1 MLDGPMSASS
11 SHWPLSFP
19 RVSSRRGGRVRA
31 GMTLVEILIVLSLI
45 ALVSGA
51 VVAGSGQ
58 MAGSRLRQTATML
71 TGAVRVAYTRATAT
85 SRSVRLVFDFEHQQF
100 WLEEA
105 ARPMLVKERD
115 VTGTGGADPATE
127 VERAALAEGE
137 RITAGPRVPK
147 PAFQEVEAFGFAGNE
162 GKKGKRSLARGVRF
176 RAVQTPHDDTPRTE
190 GRAYVYFW
198 PGGRTERA
206 AIQLVVG
213 ERDEDA
219 RTLTLM
225 VSPLTGKVEIKEGPV
240 ELPKVDSEGFTSER
254 EDKGGTF

>member
-1 MLDGPMSASS
+1 MSPSPSPPSS
-11 SHWPLSFP
+11 
-19 RVSSRRGGRVRA
+19 VSARAPARREARARA

-51 VVAGSGQ
+51 VVAGTGQ
-58 MAGSRLRQTATML
+58 MAGSRLRQSATML

-85 SRSVRLVFDFEHQQF
+85 SRSVRLVFDFEHEQF

-105 ARPMLVKERD
+105 SRPMLVKERD

-137 RITAGPRVPK
+137 RITAGPRIPK
-147 PAFQEVEAFGFAGNE
+147 PAFQEVEAFGLSGNE
-162 GKKGKRSLARGVRF
+162 GKKGKKPLARGVRF
-176 RAVQTPHDDTPRTE
+176 RAVQTPHDDEARTE
-190 GRAYVYFW
+190 GRAYLYFW

-206 AIQLVVG
+206 SIQLVVG
-213 ERDEDA
+213 ERDDDA

-225 VSPLTGKVEIKEGPV
+225 VSPLTGKVTIKEGAV
-240 ELPKVDSEGFTSER
+240 ELPKVDGDTPTSER